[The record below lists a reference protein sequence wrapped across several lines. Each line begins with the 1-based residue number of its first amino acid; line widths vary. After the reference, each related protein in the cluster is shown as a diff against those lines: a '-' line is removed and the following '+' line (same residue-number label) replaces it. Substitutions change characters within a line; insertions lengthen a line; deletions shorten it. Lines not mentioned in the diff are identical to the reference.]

1 MPALKLGGFIID
13 APTLSSTRQ
22 AAVDENIAESYH
34 FDDAMGTA
42 VGDQPASG
50 SRGGSVVHEDGVR
63 MGVDDAHEIS
73 LRLRLAFP
81 RGRDGKQ
88 VRNYGIRPFLIFRNF
103 MSTPP
108 LNDEQI
114 EALLSEPTPGVIAT
128 VQALE
133 GDFMILGVGGKMGTT
148 TALMLRRALDAAGK
162 RDNKVYGVSRFSRP
176 EAAEALRHGGVEPI
190 SCDLADAAQVAR
202 LPRVANVEYLAG
214 QKFGTDS
221 APGET
226 WIQNTIVPSLVAEH
240 FKASRI
246 VVFSTGCV
254 YPFVSVDGPGA
265 NEATPMAFLGEYAS
279 TCVGRERVFGH
290 FAQKYG
296 TRQLMFRLNYA
307 VELRY
312 GVLVDVGTAVLRG
325 TPVDITMGAFNLIW
339 QGDACARAIQC
350 LEHTANPPKI
360 LNVTGA
366 EKISIRL
373 VAEKFGAIF
382 GKAPVFKGAPAKE
395 AWLADASESIRLF
408 GPPTKTLDELIAL
421 VAQHVSAGGRL
432 LGKPTHF
439 EARDGNF

>member
-1 MPALKLGGFIID
+1 
-13 APTLSSTRQ
+13 
-22 AAVDENIAESYH
+22 
-34 FDDAMGTA
+34 
-42 VGDQPASG
+42 
-50 SRGGSVVHEDGVR
+50 
-63 MGVDDAHEIS
+63 
-73 LRLRLAFP
+73 
-81 RGRDGKQ
+81 
-88 VRNYGIRPFLIFRNF
+88 

-114 EALLSEPTPGVIAT
+114 EALLSEPTPGAIAT
-128 VQALE
+128 VRALE
-133 GDFMILGVGGKMGTT
+133 GDFMVLGVGGKMGTT

-162 RDNKVYGVSRFSRP
+162 RAIKVYGVSRFSRP
-176 EAAEALRHGGVEPI
+176 EAAEALRRGGVEPI
-190 SCDLADAAQVAR
+190 ACDLADAAQVAR
-202 LPRVANVEYLAG
+202 LPRVTNVEYLAG

-265 NEATPMAFLGEYAS
+265 NETTPVAFLGEYAS

-290 FAQKYG
+290 FAQKHG
-296 TRQLMFRLNYA
+296 TRQLMYRLNYA

-360 LNVTGA
+360 LNITGS

-382 GKAPVFKGAPAKE
+382 GKTPVLKGIPAQE

-408 GPPTKTLDELIAL
+408 GQPTKTLDELIAL

-439 EARDGNF
+439 EARDGKF